1 MEPWVHDYP
10 DLVRNLSIP
19 FIYKDNTFKFA
30 ECKMYARNYTDLVRF
45 LESRSPQDL
54 QHHDAKDF
62 GYPINAPIVDCQY
75 GWKYDHSI
83 FPNTVVT
90 EVSDK
95 KKRFSTM

>member
-1 MEPWVHDYP
+1 
-10 DLVRNLSIP
+10 
-19 FIYKDNTFKFA
+19 
-30 ECKMYARNYTDLVRF
+30 MYARNYTDLVRF

-62 GYPINAPIVDCQY
+62 GYPINAPIVDCKY

-95 KKRFSTM
+95 KKSFQLCDLSNFKFDTLANFK